1 VFTVDEETGMYGAEG
16 LDATR
21 LKSHTLINIDSEAE
35 GIFTVGCAGGARCT
49 VKKQVKYLDK
59 KMSAVTVK
67 VSGLVGGHSGVEI
80 NRGRLNANFVMAKV
94 IYEISKNFPMYIK
107 EINGGSKDNV
117 ITREC
122 DAVIC
127 CEESVEKIKA
137 VADKVKSEFYCE
149 TDSGLRIEI
158 KKADDCVP
166 FNEKVSRDVLGVLKD
181 LKQGILKMS
190 EHIKGLPQT
199 SQNLGVIKTEG
210 DVIKFTYSVRSSVNT
225 ERDEA
230 LEDIKEL
237 AENNGFEY
245 SYTGVY
251 PAWEYR
257 ENSPLRDKMVNVFK
271 ELYHKEPV
279 IEVIHAGLE
288 CGLLGEKI
296 KGLDAV
302 SFGPDLFDIHTSR
315 ERMSI
320 ASVKRTYAFL
330 KELIKNL

>member
-1 VFTVDEETGMYGAEG
+1 M
-16 LDATR
+16 
-21 LKSHTLINIDSEAE
+21 
-35 GIFTVGCAGGARCT
+35 
-49 VKKQVKYLDK
+49 
-59 KMSAVTVK
+59 
-67 VSGLVGGHSGVEI
+67 
-80 NRGRLNANFVMAKV
+80 
-94 IYEISKNFPMYIK
+94 
-107 EINGGSKDNV
+107 
-117 ITREC
+117 
-122 DAVIC
+122 
-127 CEESVEKIKA
+127 
-137 VADKVKSEFYCE
+137 
-149 TDSGLRIEI
+149 
-158 KKADDCVP
+158 P

-210 DVIKFTYSVRSSVNT
+210 DVIKFTYSVRSSVNA
-225 ERDEA
+225 ERDEV
-230 LEDIKEL
+230 LKDIKEL
-237 AENNGFEY
+237 AENNGFDY
-245 SYTGVY
+245 TYTGVY

-257 ENSPLRDKMVNVFK
+257 EDSPLRDKMVKVFK